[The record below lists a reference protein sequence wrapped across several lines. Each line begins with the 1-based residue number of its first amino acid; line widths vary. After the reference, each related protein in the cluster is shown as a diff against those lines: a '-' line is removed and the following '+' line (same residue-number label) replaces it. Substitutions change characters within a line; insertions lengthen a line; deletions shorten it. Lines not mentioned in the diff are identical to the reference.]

1 MAQKLQCSSRRV
13 DVLTGRWDKKPKED
27 TKLLERHF
35 KVKRN
40 ELTYLKHRL
49 KEKESTAYLE
59 KSRHDIE
66 MLKDQIESIQ
76 DEIDVLSH
84 RIHSWKKW
92 ARKPEF
98 SDDTKEEFK

>member
-27 TKLLERHF
+27 TKRLERDF

-59 KSRHDIE
+59 RSRHEIE
-66 MLKDQIESIQ
+66 MLKDQIKSIQ
-76 DEIDVLSH
+76 DEINCISQK
-84 RIHSWKKW
+84 RWG
-92 ARKPEF
+92 RKPEF
-98 SDDTKEEFK
+98 SEDTKKEFK

>member
-1 MAQKLQCSSRRV
+1 MAQKLQCPSRRV

-27 TKLLERHF
+27 TKRLEMDL

-59 KSRHDIE
+59 KSRHEIE
-66 MLKDQIESIQ
+66 VLKAQIKKTQ
-76 DEIDVLSH
+76 DEINCISQ
-84 RIHSWKKW
+84 KKW
-92 ARKPEF
+92 GKKPEF
-98 SDDTKEEFK
+98 SDKDKEEFK

>member
-1 MAQKLQCSSRRV
+1 
-13 DVLTGRWDKKPKED
+13 LTGQGENKRKED
-27 TKLLERHF
+27 LLLERDL
-35 KVKRN
+35 KMRRN
-40 ELTYLKHRL
+40 VLTYLKHRL

-59 KSRHDIE
+59 KSRQDIE
-66 MLKDQIESIQ
+66 MLKDQIKSIQ

>member
-1 MAQKLQCSSRRV
+1 M
-13 DVLTGRWDKKPKED
+13 LTGQGENKRKED
-27 TKLLERHF
+27 LLLERDL
-35 KVKRN
+35 KMRRN
-40 ELTYLKHRL
+40 VLTHLKHRL

-59 KSRHDIE
+59 KSRQDIE
-66 MLKDQIESIQ
+66 MLKDQIKSIQ

>member
-1 MAQKLQCSSRRV
+1 
-13 DVLTGRWDKKPKED
+13 LTGQGENKRKED
-27 TKLLERHF
+27 LLLERGL
-35 KVKRN
+35 KMRRN
-40 ELTYLKHRL
+40 VLTYLKHRL

-59 KSRHDIE
+59 RSRHDIE

-98 SDDTKEEFK
+98 SDDTKEDFK

>member
-1 MAQKLQCSSRRV
+1 
-13 DVLTGRWDKKPKED
+13 VLTGQGENKRKED
-27 TKLLERHF
+27 LLLERGL
-35 KVKRN
+35 KMRRN
-40 ELTYLKHRL
+40 VLTYLKHRL

-98 SDDTKEEFK
+98 SDDTKEDFK

>member
-1 MAQKLQCSSRRV
+1 M
-13 DVLTGRWDKKPKED
+13 LTGQGENKRKED
-27 TKLLERHF
+27 LLLERGL
-35 KVKRN
+35 KMRRN
-40 ELTYLKHRL
+40 VLTYLKHRL

-98 SDDTKEEFK
+98 SDDTKEDFK

>member
-1 MAQKLQCSSRRV
+1 M
-13 DVLTGRWDKKPKED
+13 LTGQGENKRKED
-27 TKLLERHF
+27 LLLERDL
-35 KVKRN
+35 KMRRN
-40 ELTYLKHRL
+40 VLTYLKHRL

-59 KSRHDIE
+59 KSRQDIE
-66 MLKDQIESIQ
+66 MLKDQIKSIQ

>member
-1 MAQKLQCSSRRV
+1 M
-13 DVLTGRWDKKPKED
+13 LTGQGENKRKED
-27 TKLLERHF
+27 LLLERGL
-35 KVKRN
+35 KMRRN
-40 ELTYLKHRL
+40 VLTYLKHRL

-59 KSRHDIE
+59 KSRQDIE
-66 MLKDQIESIQ
+66 MLKDQIKSIQ

-92 ARKPEF
+92 ARNPEF